1 MELHKLKT
9 SVNWNNRSSAT
20 SLLEAEKEIRQ
31 NGADIGWERT
41 FDLMPRDDNHH
52 WWMSFASYLT
62 AVYNRDH
69 TPKRFSIFRMVMNV
83 DKSIIISLFSLMDYH
98 DFQITSVIGGGGR
111 PVLGPYDLDC

>member
-1 MELHKLKT
+1 MINAKIKSIIIMELNKLKT
-9 SVNWNNRSSAT
+9 SANWNNRSSAT

-69 TPKRFSIFRMVMNV
+69 TPKRFSIFRMVMKD
-83 DKSIIISLFSLMDYH
+83 DKYVIISF
-98 DFQITSVIGGGGR
+98 I
-111 PVLGPYDLDC
+111 